1 MPALEVQELSEND
14 DSDVESYN
22 EENQDYKQLDGPVGS
37 DDIENEDLPI
47 PRRFHNPAEPAR
59 SLFTAPPLE
68 AGGDDDLNV
77 HLLNT
82 FPEPP

>member
-14 DSDVESYN
+14 DSNVESYN
-22 EENQDYKQLDGPVGS
+22 EENQGYKQLGGPVGS
-37 DDIENEDLPI
+37 DDIENEDLSF
-47 PRRFHNPAEPAR
+47 PRRLHNPAELAR

-68 AGGDDDLNV
+68 AGSGDDLNA